1 MLRSPGKRRLRFR
14 GCFNF
19 RDLGG
24 YETECGAAT
33 RYQQLF
39 RADGLHLLTAADQDE
54 VARLGIASVIDLRTP
69 LEVAAKG
76 QARLRAALFQLPMD
90 DPLPS
95 PSGVG
100 PWHAEPAFIADKYL
114 AALAG
119 SVETVREILAVLT
132 DPSTYP
138 AVVSCSSGVER
149 TGIVTAVVL
158 GLVGVPDARIV
169 SDFAGSREAV
179 LRRIG
184 RLRFEHPAAVSHE
197 LDRYGAGLL
206 GVVPEAMTLF
216 LGRLHEE
223 HGSFLGYAE
232 SIDMAGAVPYLRVAI
247 LEP

>member
-1 MLRSPGKRRLRFR
+1 MRLR

-24 YETECGAAT
+24 YETDVGRAT
-33 RYQQLF
+33 RYQRLF
-39 RADGLHLLTAADQDE
+39 RSDELNLLTAADQDE
-54 VARLGIASVIDLRTP
+54 LARLGLATVIDLRTAE
-69 LEVAAKG
+69 EVGTKG
-76 QARLRAALFQLPMD
+76 RANVSAVRYQLPID
-90 DPLPS
+90 DSLLAPAA
-95 PSGVG
+95 G
-100 PWHAEPAFIADKYL
+100 PWHAEPALVAETYV

-119 SVETVREILAVLT
+119 SVETLREVLAVLT

-138 AVVSCSSGVER
+138 AVISCSSGVER

-158 GLVGVPDARIV
+158 GLLGIPDDRIV

-184 RLRFEHPAAVSHE
+184 RLRFEHPLVVSDE

-216 LGRLHEE
+216 LHRIREE
-223 HGSFLGYAE
+223 YGSLLGYAQA
-232 SIDMAGAVPYLRVAI
+232 IDMAGAVPYLRAAV

>member
-1 MLRSPGKRRLRFR
+1 MLRSPGKRRMRFR

-24 YETECGAAT
+24 YETESGAAT
-33 RYQQLF
+33 RYQRLF
-39 RADGLHLLTAADQDE
+39 RSDGLHLLTAADQEE
-54 VARLGIASVIDLRTP
+54 VSRLCIATVIDLRTP
-69 LEVAAKG
+69 IEVAAKG
-76 QARLRAALFQLPMD
+76 RARLCATQFQLPMD
-90 DPLPS
+90 DPLPA

-100 PWHAEPAFIADKYL
+100 PWHAEPAFIADMYL

-119 SVETVREILAVLT
+119 GVETVREILALLT
-132 DPSTYP
+132 DPSAYP

-158 GLVGVPDARIV
+158 GLLGVPDSRIV

-184 RLRFEHPAAVSHE
+184 RLRFEHPEAVSHE

-206 GVVPEAMTLF
+206 GVVPEAMALF
-216 LGRLHEE
+216 LVRLREE
-223 HGSFLGYAE
+223 HGSFAGYARA
-232 SIDMAGAVPYLRVAI
+232 IDMAGAVPYLRAAL
-247 LEP
+247 LET